1 MLFVRDQGGAIVQTQ
16 LKITNLSKLY
26 DNKVRVLNNINLEV
40 KEREFL
46 VLVGPSGCGKSTLL
60 RTIAGLEEAT
70 QGEIEIA
77 GRAVTELQ
85 PRDRDIAM
93 VFQDYALYPHMT
105 VRENLAFGL
114 KMRKTP
120 KDQID
125 QEIERAARILKI
137 ESYLDRRPSQLSGG
151 QRQRVAIGRAIVRRA
166 KLFLFDEPLSNLDA
180 KLRSQTRIELAD
192 LHQKIGATSVYVTHD
207 QVEAMTLAD
216 RIVVL
221 NGGDIQQMGA
231 PLELYHK
238 PANKFVASFIGSPTI
253 NLLDGTLSFEGGKRT
268 FTSGALSFDLSDAP
282 CPKDPGPYTLGLR
295 PEAIKVLAK
304 SGREATG
311 KVDLTVEMILR
322 EPHGHEVHMVGETS
336 GHQLIIRSANP
347 QRLEIIS
354 QAKRGDKLPCTLDR
368 QALHWFAAD
377 ELGQRVEPVAP

>member
-1 MLFVRDQGGAIVQTQ
+1 MQTQ
-16 LKITNLSKLY
+16 LKISGLSKIY

-60 RTIAGLEEAT
+60 RTIAGLEET
-70 QGEIEIA
+70 TEGEIFIA
-77 GRAVTELQ
+77 GRNVTQLQ

-120 KDQID
+120 KDQIE
-125 QEIERAARILKI
+125 QEILRAARILKI
-137 ESYLDRRPSQLSGG
+137 EAYLDRRPAQLSGG

-166 KLFLFDEPLSNLDA
+166 SLFLFDEPLSNLDA
-180 KLRSQTRIELAD
+180 KLRSATRIELAD
-192 LHQKIGATSVYVTHD
+192 LHHKIGATSVYVTHD

-253 NLLDGTLSFEGGKRT
+253 NLLDGELTIRGTQKT
-268 FTSGALSFDLSDAP
+268 FSSGSLTIDLSDAP
-282 CPKDPGPYTLGLR
+282 CPTQSGSYTLGLR
-295 PEAIKVLAK
+295 PEAIKVLAN
-304 SGREATG
+304 SGREASG
-311 KVDLTVEMILR
+311 KVDMTVEMIMR
-322 EPHGHEVHMVGETS
+322 EPHGHEVHMVATAGE
-336 GHQLIIRSANP
+336 HQLIIRSANP

-368 QALHWFAAD
+368 AALHWF
-377 ELGQRVEPVAP
+377 EPGDIGLRIES

>member
-1 MLFVRDQGGAIVQTQ
+1 MQTQ
-16 LKITNLSKLY
+16 LKISGLSKVY
-26 DNKVRVLNNINLEV
+26 DNKVKVLNNINLEV

-60 RTIAGLEEAT
+60 RTIAGLEET
-70 QGEIEIA
+70 SEGTIQIA
-77 GRAVTELQ
+77 GRDVTQLQ

-114 KMRKTP
+114 KMRKVP
-120 KDQID
+120 ADQI
-125 QEIERAARILKI
+125 EKEVNRAAKILKI
-137 ESYLDRRPSQLSGG
+137 ETYMDRRPSQLSGG

-166 KLFLFDEPLSNLDA
+166 SLFLFDEPLSNLDA

-192 LHQKIGATSVYVTHD
+192 LHHKIGATSVYVTHD

-231 PLELYHK
+231 PLELYHR

-253 NLLDGTLSFEGGKRT
+253 NLLEGVLTIQGSQRSFQSGGLT
-268 FTSGALSFDLSDAP
+268 IDFSDAA
-282 CPKDPGPYTLGLR
+282 CPTASGPYTLGLR
-295 PEAIKVLAK
+295 PESIKVLARA
-304 SGREATG
+304 GREASG
-311 KVDLTVEMILR
+311 KIDLSVEMILR
-322 EPHGHEVHMVGETS
+322 EPHGHEVHMVGES
-336 GHQLIIRSANP
+336 GGHQLIIRSANP

-368 QALHWFAAD
+368 AALHWF
-377 ELGQRVEPVAP
+377 EPGDNGRRIEV